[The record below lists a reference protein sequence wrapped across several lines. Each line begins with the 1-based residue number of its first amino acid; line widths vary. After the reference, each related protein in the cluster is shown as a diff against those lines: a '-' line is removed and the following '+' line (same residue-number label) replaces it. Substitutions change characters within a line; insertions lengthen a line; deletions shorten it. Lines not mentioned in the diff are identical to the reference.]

1 MKDLCG
7 LKDSTKDLIERA
19 HNNDKEAR
27 EKLILDN
34 MGLIGSIVK
43 RFEGRGIDR
52 DDLFQIGSI
61 GLIKAVDKFD
71 TSFGVMFS
79 TYAVPMIAGE
89 IKRFLRDDGIIKVS
103 RSIKEVAYKAFTAK
117 EQLEREL
124 KREPS
129 LCEIGER
136 IGVPVEEIAVAID
149 ASSDIES
156 LHKVIYQ
163 GDGNEILLMD
173 RVLDDNNEIRKLT
186 DKVTLEELLS
196 RLDGEERRLIYMRY
210 FQEMTQTQI
219 AQSLGISQ
227 VQVSR
232 LEKKIL
238 EKDPN
243 KRIVLVINKI
253 DLVPKNVALMVI
265 IIYFSM
271 ILVVKST
278 SSRISNNPI

>member
-173 RVLDDNNEIRKLT
+173 RVLDDNNEIRKMT

-238 EKDPN
+238 EKM
-243 KRIVLVINKI
+243 KK
-253 DLVPKNVALMVI
+253 
-265 IIYFSM
+265 YSG
-271 ILVVKST
+271 
-278 SSRISNNPI
+278 ISE

>member
-7 LKDSTKDLIERA
+7 FKDSTKDLIERA
-19 HNNDKEAR
+19 HNKDKEAR

-43 RFEGRGIDR
+43 RFEGRVIDR

-117 EQLEREL
+117 EQL
-124 KREPS
+124 
-129 LCEIGER
+129 ER

-238 EKDPN
+238 EKM
-243 KRIVLVINKI
+243 KK
-253 DLVPKNVALMVI
+253 
-265 IIYFSM
+265 YSG
-271 ILVVKST
+271 
-278 SSRISNNPI
+278 ISE

>member
-1 MKDLCG
+1 M
-7 LKDSTKDLIERA
+7 
-19 HNNDKEAR
+19 
-27 EKLILDN
+27 
-34 MGLIGSIVK
+34 
-43 RFEGRGIDR
+43 
-52 DDLFQIGSI
+52 
-61 GLIKAVDKFD
+61 
-71 TSFGVMFS
+71 
-79 TYAVPMIAGE
+79 
-89 IKRFLRDDGIIKVS
+89 
-103 RSIKEVAYKAFTAK
+103 AYKAFTAK

-238 EKDPN
+238 EKMKKLGEDYFD
-243 KRIVLVINKI
+243 RFSDMDVL
-253 DLVPKNVALMVI
+253 A
-265 IIYFSM
+265 
-271 ILVVKST
+271 
-278 SSRISNNPI
+278 RISFEKGEASILFYADKKVILKVRVDKKGSVTFLG